1 MRVMTSSLLAGA
13 ALLLVLSSSAQAQYF
28 YEGPQK
34 PEVEVDLS
42 ILNDPSQAPTTP
54 QSPAYQQGYQ
64 QQPLAPP
71 PSQVGFP
78 PPITA
83 AVPPT
88 PVERAPLPPIPSP
101 YENSR
106 VVNRMELEGSNPY
119 MGQAAPSPFSPP
131 ALIKPPKAPV
141 ETPRTM
147 PARVFKPTAPSALE
161 GGAPVVV
168 EAEPEMMAP
177 DGVEM
182 PAINVTSDVTNTE
195 REAAPRTAVAPARK
209 KTVRVQK
216 PTRKPAVLTLA
227 PEKEKETPQQAQAPV
242 APPAVAQIIPAA
254 VVAPAPA
261 PELSPVMQDMADI
274 APPPEVKKSAEMV
287 IDDLYT
293 LPPRE
298 VQKAQDTVE
307 LAALPADTGLPLTE
321 DAAPPLLAPPVV
333 AVTENITGRIA
344 FASSN
349 VTLDDHMHQEI
360 DRIADLLDD
369 SDASRLLIKGY
380 ASGTDA
386 NRAAARRLSVSRA
399 LAVRAYLMDKGIKP
413 SRVDVRGMGSDSPDA
428 SASLDRV
435 DLVLVP

>member
-1 MRVMTSSLLAGA
+1 MRVMTSSLLASA
-13 ALLLVLSSSAQAQYF
+13 ALLIVLSSPVQAQYF

-34 PEVEVDLS
+34 PEVEIDLS
-42 ILNDPSQAPTTP
+42 VLNDPSQAPTTP
-54 QSPAYQQGYQ
+54 QAPAYQQGYQ

-71 PSQVGFP
+71 PSPAGFP

-83 AVPPT
+83 TVPPT
-88 PVERAPLPPIPSP
+88 PVERAPLPPIASP

-106 VVNRMELEGSNPY
+106 VVDRIELEKANPY
-119 MGQAAPSPFSPP
+119 IGQPAPSPFSPP

-147 PARVFKPTAPSALE
+147 PARVFKPTQPSPLE
-161 GGAPVVV
+161 GGNPVVV
-168 EAEPEMMAP
+168 EAEPEIMHSGE
-177 DGVEM
+177 GVEM
-182 PAINVTSDVTNTE
+182 PAINVTSDIRE
-195 REAAPRTAVAPARK
+195 REPRTASTPVRK
-209 KTVRVQK
+209 KNAPMQK
-216 PTRKPAVLTLA
+216 PVRKPAVLSLA
-227 PEKEKETPQQAQAPV
+227 PEKEKSPAQIAKPAPA
-242 APPAVAQIIPAA
+242 APEVAQVIPAA
-254 VVAPAPA
+254 AVAPMDDLSSAM
-261 PELSPVMQDMADI
+261 PEPIDS

-293 LPPRE
+293 LPPRDS
-298 VQKAQDTVE
+298 ATAPDTVE
-307 LAALPADTGLPLTE
+307 LAALDVNAPIPMPEDT
-321 DAAPPLLAPPVV
+321 APPLIAPPVT
-333 AVTENITGRIA
+333 AQSENITGSIA
-344 FASSN
+344 FAASN
-349 VTLDDHMHQEI
+349 VALDDTMHDEI

-369 SDASRLLIKGY
+369 SDTRRLLIKGY

-413 SRVDVRGMGSDSPDA
+413 SRVDVRGMGSDSADA